1 MILCG
6 LGLAAIDSL
15 SPFAT
20 LPFLLNGFLLKFYS
34 YRQAEFGMLPFWV
47 LKTIKFNS
55 MFIIT
60 QVFVLLLLI
69 LARLTWVK
77 RMEDQKISLEVKIEE
92 KLEGRVLSAT

>member
-1 MILCG
+1 
-6 LGLAAIDSL
+6 
-15 SPFAT
+15 
-20 LPFLLNGFLLKFYS
+20 
-34 YRQAEFGMLPFWV
+34 MLPFWV